1 MQFDFHHHHKTTEYH
16 GIYNKSTAEDF
27 YPEFYSVGLHPQDI
41 ESDRLVKVNDV
52 HQSAMA
58 QKCLSIGE
66 CGLDAY
72 VKTTLEE
79 QIKVFKSQISIAE
92 ELNKP
97 LTIHCVRRF
106 NEVIQV
112 CKDVRIP
119 KIIHGFN
126 KRETI
131 AASLLKNGFY
141 LSFGVSLLNNLSLQN
156 IFREIPQEMFVLE
169 TDTSDIGINTVYEKA
184 ARIRNISTEQLENIV
199 DNNLKTIFGW

>member
-27 YPEFYSVGLHPQDI
+27 YPEFFSVGLHPQDI
-41 ESDRLVKVNDV
+41 GSDWLVKVRDV

-119 KIIHGFN
+119 RIIHGFN

-131 AASLLKNGFY
+131 AVSLLKNGFY

>member
-1 MQFDFHHHHKTTEYH
+1 MQFDFHHHHKTTEYQ

-27 YPEFYSVGLHPQDI
+27 YPEFFSVGLHPQDI
-41 ESDRLVKVNDV
+41 GSDWSVKVRDV

-106 NEVIQV
+106 NEVI
-112 CKDVRIP
+112 
-119 KIIHGFN
+119 HGFN

-131 AASLLKNGFY
+131 AVSLLKNGFY

-169 TDTSDIGINTVYEKA
+169 TDTSDIGINTVYEKS

>member
-1 MQFDFHHHHKTTEYH
+1 MQFDFHHHHKTYEYQ
-16 GIYNKSTAEDF
+16 GVYNKSTDEDF
-27 YPEFYSVGLHPQDI
+27 YPGFFSVGLHPQDI
-41 ESDRLVKVNDV
+41 GADWSVKIGDV
-52 HQSAMA
+52 HQAAMA

-79 QIKVFKSQISIAE
+79 QIKVFKSQINIAE

-112 CKDVRIP
+112 CKDIRIP

-131 AASLLKNGFY
+131 AALLLKNGFY

-169 TDTSDIGINTVYEKA
+169 TDISDIGIDTVYEKA
-184 ARIRNISTEQLENIV
+184 ASIRSISMEQLENIV